1 MMFIRILL
9 TSLMIGWAQTLSW
22 PKKRM
27 VPYILDRMESSDD
40 GTEIPIDDY
49 KERNIYARPCAG
61 RSNGNST
68 WCHLD
73 LKKKLKVE
81 SVIMENRGD
90 CCWECLIGTQVHVG
104 DSADIN
110 NPLCGNITDIS
121 QTSVTLPC
129 EGMKGR
135 YVSVSVPQR
144 SEYQQLCEINVSG
157 EEIRDQDEMNL
168 ARKGKVRQSS
178 AYTPLSLAKEAVDGN
193 KETNHHTKPC
203 SHTDMDNP
211 AWWQLDLKKGHK
223 VENVVVVNRRDCCP
237 ERLLGAEIRIGNS
250 PDNNNPVC
258 GTITNVSQTTIN
270 LFCEG
275 MEGRYVSVVIPGRAE
290 YLTLCEVEVYGQE
303 LDQEE
308 AMNLARSGEAQQSSI
323 SMHGPM
329 QTADRAIDGI
339 DETDNSRSPCSHTN
353 NNYQPWWRL
362 DLKRRYKVE
371 TVVIVNSMDRF
382 SERLLGAEIRVGDS
396 ANNNNPVCASVT
408 DTNQAITIYSCKG
421 MEGRY
426 VSVVI
431 PGRSEYLSLC
441 EVEVYVKES
450 TNQQVSEMN
459 LARKG
464 EAKQSSLYING
475 PQFTP
480 ERAID
485 GSKET
490 NVSKYPCAHTNN
502 DTAPWWQLQLE
513 KRYKI
518 ETVVIVN
525 RMDEH
530 RERLL
535 GAEILVGDSA
545 DNDNPICGT
554 ITDVSQATITLS
566 CNGMEGRYVSVVIPG
581 RAEYLTLCEVEVY
594 GEESPNQEV
603 LGVNLARSGEAKQS
617 SDYNHALVLTA
628 GRAIDGVKLTDLH
641 QGPCTHT
648 NNEYQPWW
656 QLDLKKR
663 YKVKSVIVV
672 NRGDCCS
679 ERLKGAEI
687 RVGDSPTN
695 NNPVCG
701 TINDVSQA
709 TNILFCNGME
719 GRYLSV
725 VIPGR
730 KGPLTLCEVEVY
742 GEESPNQEVVE
753 MNLARSGEARQSSTY
768 GHGTQFYAE
777 RAIDGI
783 KVTDI
788 HKSPCTHTSQ
798 DNPAWWRLDLKKRYK
813 VESVVIVNRMDEHSE
828 RLRGAEIRVGNVPQ
842 NNNPVCGIINDIS
855 EDTITLHCNGME
867 GRYVSVVIP
876 RRAEFLTLCEVEVYG
891 EESPR
896 QEVVDINLAR
906 SGKAQQ
912 SSVNGYQHGAEKA
925 IDGIKGTNMG
935 KNPCTHTQEDYQPWW
950 RLDLQKRYKV
960 ETVVIVN
967 RMDGSSSRLMG
978 AEIRIGDSV
987 DNNNPV
993 CGTVTDVSEATI
1005 TLFCE
1010 GLEGRYVSVVIP
1022 GRVQYLTLCEVE
1034 VYGEE
1039 SLSQEVVELNLARS
1053 GEVRQS
1059 STYGHGTQFIADRA
1073 IDGIKVTD
1081 IDKGPCTH
1089 TSQDN
1094 PAWWRLDLKKR
1105 YNVKSVVIVNRRDEH
1120 SERLLGAEIRVG
1132 KDPHNSNPVCGI
1144 INDISEDT
1152 ITLHCNGMEGRYVSV
1167 VIPGRAEFLT
1177 LCEVEVYGEDSPRQE
1192 DKNLARSGKAQ
1203 QSSFYGHTYTAE
1215 TVIDGIKGTNIM
1227 RNPCSHTQEDYQPW
1241 WRLDLQKRYK
1251 VETVVIVN
1259 RRDCCSSRLL
1269 AAEIRIGDSVDNNN
1283 PVCGTVTDVSQLT
1296 ITLCCNGMEG
1306 RYVSVVIP
1314 GREEFLSLCEV
1325 EVYGEEATTQRASVS
1340 NIAMAH
1346 LFIHPCAHTNNYN
1359 LTWWRLDLKKR
1370 YKVQKVVI
1378 VHRLDEHKEHL
1389 LGSEI
1394 RVGDSV
1400 DINNPV
1406 CGTITE
1412 VSTGSITVP
1421 CEGMAGYY
1429 VTVLIRHSAEYL
1441 QLSEVEVYGEESAD
1455 YKGVNLARQGEVVQS
1470 STFLSSH
1477 VAETAI
1483 DGIKLTYLSIYP
1495 CAHTSDDKP
1504 PWWRLDL
1511 KSRFAVEY
1519 VFLVYRMDDTRER
1532 LLGAEIRIG
1541 DSADNK
1547 NPVCATI
1554 TDVSIGTVT
1563 LRCNGMEGRYVSVV
1577 IPGRREYLTL
1587 CEVEVYGEKIPDPT
1601 GVNLARLGEAWQSST
1616 FDSYPAEAA
1625 TDGIKVTD
1633 LFTHPCTHTNSDS
1646 PAWWRLDLKKRYK
1659 VQTVIIVNRGDCCW
1673 ERLLGA
1679 EIRIGN
1685 YADDNNPVC
1694 GTVTEG
1700 TKAIITLCCE
1710 GMEGR
1715 YVSVVIPRRAA
1726 VLQLCEV
1733 EVYGEESTGYK
1744 DNLAQSGEVSQ
1755 SSTYRPE
1762 CGAAAAVDGVKGT
1775 NPHTPPC
1782 THTQCDPPAWWRLDL
1797 KKRYNVQTV
1806 IVTRMEQSERLRGA
1820 EIRVGDFENNN
1831 NPVCG
1836 TITDVSQTNIT
1847 LSCNGTEGR
1856 YVSVVIPGREEYL
1869 QLCEV
1874 EVYGEES
1881 INQEGINLARSGEV
1895 RQSSTRGR
1903 QYGAER
1909 AIDGNKDTNSCTQTN
1924 EESPAWWRLDLM
1936 GTYRIGAVLIVGAG
1950 ERLLGA
1956 EIQVGDLLTN
1966 NPPCAT
1972 ITEVFQDATTVY
1984 CYGME
1989 GRYVTVL
1996 IPGRS
2001 QSLSLCEVEVY
2012 GHRPYT
2018 GQ

>member
-730 KGPLTLCEVEVY
+730 KEHLTLCEVEVYGEESPNQEVSEMNLARKGEAKQSSLYINGPQFTPERAIDGSKETNVSKYPCAHTNNDTAPWWQLQLEKRYKIETVVIVNRMDEHRERLFGAEILIGDSADNDNPICGTITDVSQATITLSCNGMEGRYVSVVIPGRAEYLTLCEVEVYGEESPNQEVLGVNLARSGEAKQSSDYNHALVLTAGRAIDGVKLTDLHQGPCTHTNNEYQPWWQLDLKKRYKVKSVIVVNRGDCCSERLKGAEIRVGDSPTNNNPVCGTINDVSQATNILFCNGMEGRYLSVVIPGRKGPLTLCEVEVY

-842 NNNPVCGIINDIS
+842 NN
-855 EDTITLHCNGME
+855 
-867 GRYVSVVIP
+867 
-876 RRAEFLTLCEVEVYG
+876 
-891 EESPR
+891 
-896 QEVVDINLAR
+896 
-906 SGKAQQ
+906 
-912 SSVNGYQHGAEKA
+912 
-925 IDGIKGTNMG
+925 
-935 KNPCTHTQEDYQPWW
+935 
-950 RLDLQKRYKV
+950 
-960 ETVVIVN
+960 
-967 RMDGSSSRLMG
+967 
-978 AEIRIGDSV
+978 
-987 DNNNPV
+987 
-993 CGTVTDVSEATI
+993 
-1005 TLFCE
+1005 
-1010 GLEGRYVSVVIP
+1010 
-1022 GRVQYLTLCEVE
+1022 
-1034 VYGEE
+1034 
-1039 SLSQEVVELNLARS
+1039 
-1053 GEVRQS
+1053 
-1059 STYGHGTQFIADRA
+1059 
-1073 IDGIKVTD
+1073 
-1081 IDKGPCTH
+1081 
-1089 TSQDN
+1089 
-1094 PAWWRLDLKKR
+1094 
-1105 YNVKSVVIVNRRDEH
+1105 
-1120 SERLLGAEIRVG
+1120 
-1132 KDPHNSNPVCGI
+1132 NPVCGI

-1283 PVCGTVTDVSQLT
+1283 PVCGTVTDVSEAT
-1296 ITLCCNGMEG
+1296 ITLLCKGLEG

-1314 GREEFLSLCEV
+1314 GR
-1325 EVYGEEATTQRASVS
+1325 A
-1340 NIAMAH
+1340 
-1346 LFIHPCAHTNNYN
+1346 
-1359 LTWWRLDLKKR
+1359 
-1370 YKVQKVVI
+1370 
-1378 VHRLDEHKEHL
+1378 
-1389 LGSEI
+1389 
-1394 RVGDSV
+1394 
-1400 DINNPV
+1400 
-1406 CGTITE
+1406 
-1412 VSTGSITVP
+1412 
-1421 CEGMAGYY
+1421 
-1429 VTVLIRHSAEYL
+1429 
-1441 QLSEVEVYGEESAD
+1441 
-1455 YKGVNLARQGEVVQS
+1455 
-1470 STFLSSH
+1470 
-1477 VAETAI
+1477 
-1483 DGIKLTYLSIYP
+1483 
-1495 CAHTSDDKP
+1495 
-1504 PWWRLDL
+1504 
-1511 KSRFAVEY
+1511 
-1519 VFLVYRMDDTRER
+1519 
-1532 LLGAEIRIG
+1532 
-1541 DSADNK
+1541 
-1547 NPVCATI
+1547 
-1554 TDVSIGTVT
+1554 
-1563 LRCNGMEGRYVSVV
+1563 
-1577 IPGRREYLTL
+1577 EYLTL
-1587 CEVEVYGEKIPDPT
+1587 CEVEVYGEESLSQE
-1601 GVNLARLGEAWQSST
+1601 VVELNLARSGEARQSST
-1616 FDSYPAEAA
+1616 YGHGTQFIADRAI
-1625 TDGIKVTD
+1625 DGIKVTD
-1633 LFTHPCTHTNSDS
+1633 IHKSPCTHTSQDN

-1659 VQTVIIVNRGDCCW
+1659 VESVVIVNRMDEHS

-1679 EIRIGN
+1679 EIRVGIFPV
-1685 YADDNNPVC
+1685 DNNPVC
-1694 GTVTEG
+1694 GTVTKG

-1715 YVSVVIPRRAA
+1715 YVSVVIPGRAEN
-1726 VLQLCEV
+1726 LQLCEV

>member
-1 MMFIRILL
+1 MCIGSGIRMMFIRILL

-535 GAEILVGDSA
+535 GAEILVGDSADNDNPICGTITDVSQATITLSCNGMEGRYVSVVIPGRAEYLTLCEVEVYGEESPNQEVLGVNLARSGEAKQSSDYNHALVLTAGRAIDGVKLTDLHQGPCTHTNNEYQPWWQLDLKKRYKVKSVIVVNRGDCCSERLKGAEIRVGDSPTNNNPVCGTINDVSQATNILFCNGMEGRYLSVVIPGRKEHLTLCEVEVYGEESPNQEVSEMNLARKGEAKQSSLYINGPQFTPERAIDGSKETNVSKYPCAHTNNDTAPWWQLQLEKRYKIETVVIVNRMDEHRERLFGAEILIGDSA

-1283 PVCGTVTDVSQLT
+1283 PVCGTVTDVSEAT
-1296 ITLCCNGMEG
+1296 ITLLCKGLEG

-1314 GREEFLSLCEV
+1314 GR
-1325 EVYGEEATTQRASVS
+1325 A
-1340 NIAMAH
+1340 
-1346 LFIHPCAHTNNYN
+1346 
-1359 LTWWRLDLKKR
+1359 
-1370 YKVQKVVI
+1370 
-1378 VHRLDEHKEHL
+1378 
-1389 LGSEI
+1389 
-1394 RVGDSV
+1394 
-1400 DINNPV
+1400 
-1406 CGTITE
+1406 
-1412 VSTGSITVP
+1412 
-1421 CEGMAGYY
+1421 
-1429 VTVLIRHSAEYL
+1429 
-1441 QLSEVEVYGEESAD
+1441 
-1455 YKGVNLARQGEVVQS
+1455 
-1470 STFLSSH
+1470 
-1477 VAETAI
+1477 
-1483 DGIKLTYLSIYP
+1483 
-1495 CAHTSDDKP
+1495 
-1504 PWWRLDL
+1504 
-1511 KSRFAVEY
+1511 
-1519 VFLVYRMDDTRER
+1519 
-1532 LLGAEIRIG
+1532 
-1541 DSADNK
+1541 
-1547 NPVCATI
+1547 
-1554 TDVSIGTVT
+1554 
-1563 LRCNGMEGRYVSVV
+1563 
-1577 IPGRREYLTL
+1577 EYLTL
-1587 CEVEVYGEKIPDPT
+1587 CEVEVYGEESLSQE
-1601 GVNLARLGEAWQSST
+1601 VVELNLARSGEARQSST
-1616 FDSYPAEAA
+1616 YGHGTQFIADRAI
-1625 TDGIKVTD
+1625 DGIKVTD
-1633 LFTHPCTHTNSDS
+1633 IHKSPCTHTSQDN

-1659 VQTVIIVNRGDCCW
+1659 VESVVIVNRMDEHS

-1679 EIRIGN
+1679 EIRVGIF
-1685 YADDNNPVC
+1685 PV
-1694 GTVTEG
+1694 
-1700 TKAIITLCCE
+1700 
-1710 GMEGR
+1710 
-1715 YVSVVIPRRAA
+1715 
-1726 VLQLCEV
+1726 
-1733 EVYGEESTGYK
+1733 
-1744 DNLAQSGEVSQ
+1744 D
-1755 SSTYRPE
+1755 
-1762 CGAAAAVDGVKGT
+1762 
-1775 NPHTPPC
+1775 
-1782 THTQCDPPAWWRLDL
+1782 
-1797 KKRYNVQTV
+1797 
-1806 IVTRMEQSERLRGA
+1806 
-1820 EIRVGDFENNN
+1820 N

-1895 RQSSTRGR
+1895 RQSSTRGP

-1909 AIDGNKDTNSCTQTN
+1909 AIDGCTNSCTQTN
-1924 EESPAWWRLDLM
+1924 KESPAWWGLDLM
-1936 GTYRIGAVLIVGAG
+1936 GTYRIGAVLIVSRGNK
-1950 ERLLGA
+1950 LLGA
-1956 EIQVGDLLTN
+1956 EIRVGASLHKD
-1966 NPPCAT
+1966 NPKCAT

>member
-1 MMFIRILL
+1 MCIGSGIRMMFIRILL

-535 GAEILVGDSA
+535 GAEILVGDSADNDNPICGTITDVSQATITLSCNGMEGRYVSVVIPGRAEYLTLCEVEVYGEESPNQEVLGVNLARSGEAKQSSDYNHALVLTAGRAIDGVKLTDLHQGPCTHTNNEYQPWWQLDLKKRYKVKSVIVVNRGDCCSERLKGAEIRVGDSPTNNNPVCGTINDVSQATNILFCNGMEGRYLSVVIPGRKEHLTLCEVEVYGEESPNQEVSEMNLARKGEAKQSSLYINGPQFTPERAIDGSKETNVSKYPCAHTNNDTAPWWQLQLEKRYKIETVVIVNRMDEHRERLFGAEILIGDSA

-1283 PVCGTVTDVSQLT
+1283 PVCGTVTDVSEAT
-1296 ITLCCNGMEG
+1296 ITLLCKGLEG

-1314 GREEFLSLCEV
+1314 GR
-1325 EVYGEEATTQRASVS
+1325 A
-1340 NIAMAH
+1340 
-1346 LFIHPCAHTNNYN
+1346 
-1359 LTWWRLDLKKR
+1359 
-1370 YKVQKVVI
+1370 
-1378 VHRLDEHKEHL
+1378 
-1389 LGSEI
+1389 
-1394 RVGDSV
+1394 
-1400 DINNPV
+1400 
-1406 CGTITE
+1406 
-1412 VSTGSITVP
+1412 
-1421 CEGMAGYY
+1421 
-1429 VTVLIRHSAEYL
+1429 
-1441 QLSEVEVYGEESAD
+1441 
-1455 YKGVNLARQGEVVQS
+1455 
-1470 STFLSSH
+1470 
-1477 VAETAI
+1477 
-1483 DGIKLTYLSIYP
+1483 
-1495 CAHTSDDKP
+1495 
-1504 PWWRLDL
+1504 
-1511 KSRFAVEY
+1511 
-1519 VFLVYRMDDTRER
+1519 
-1532 LLGAEIRIG
+1532 
-1541 DSADNK
+1541 
-1547 NPVCATI
+1547 
-1554 TDVSIGTVT
+1554 
-1563 LRCNGMEGRYVSVV
+1563 
-1577 IPGRREYLTL
+1577 EYLTL
-1587 CEVEVYGEKIPDPT
+1587 CEVEVYGEESLSQE
-1601 GVNLARLGEAWQSST
+1601 VVELNLARSGEARQSST
-1616 FDSYPAEAA
+1616 YGHGTQFIADRAI
-1625 TDGIKVTD
+1625 DGIKVTD
-1633 LFTHPCTHTNSDS
+1633 IHKSPCTHTSQDN

-1659 VQTVIIVNRGDCCW
+1659 VESVVIVNRMDEHS

-1679 EIRIGN
+1679 EIRVGIF
-1685 YADDNNPVC
+1685 PV
-1694 GTVTEG
+1694 
-1700 TKAIITLCCE
+1700 
-1710 GMEGR
+1710 
-1715 YVSVVIPRRAA
+1715 
-1726 VLQLCEV
+1726 
-1733 EVYGEESTGYK
+1733 
-1744 DNLAQSGEVSQ
+1744 D
-1755 SSTYRPE
+1755 
-1762 CGAAAAVDGVKGT
+1762 
-1775 NPHTPPC
+1775 
-1782 THTQCDPPAWWRLDL
+1782 
-1797 KKRYNVQTV
+1797 
-1806 IVTRMEQSERLRGA
+1806 
-1820 EIRVGDFENNN
+1820 N

-1966 NPPCAT
+1966 NPPRFPDVLHLQRAEHQHQLHDCDQLHRLPDLL
-1972 ITEVFQDATTVY
+1972 QDV
-1984 CYGME
+1984 
-1989 GRYVTVL
+1989 RD
-1996 IPGRS
+1996 RW
-2001 QSLSLCEVEVY
+2001 
-2012 GHRPYT
+2012 GHR
-2018 GQ
+2018 